1 MPPVQAPNR
10 NDPLIT
16 LKRMAPCRRQ
26 EPWNENITKTDTS
39 QDRPPAAIPD
49 REQLLLDFAVSQSR
63 AVFYIAELENDLPVR
78 FISNNIEAITG
89 HKPASFVDEHAYGR
103 RFIHPDDLDDYFES
117 LRRLPEA
124 GALTHTYRFST
135 ADGAWMWF
143 RDELR
148 MMPASDDA
156 PAQFVGCMIDISSEV
171 ETQLALSRSEA
182 MNQAIV
188 ATSRNGIVTVNGQ
201 GELIAM
207 NPAAERLFG
216 YAEAEIVGRQ
226 IGDVLIP
233 PHLRQRHE
241 DGFTR
246 YRKTGVSQMQG
257 RVMETEAMRSN
268 GSCFPVELAFSQIS
282 VDGEVRFVADIRDLS
297 ERLEA
302 RQQRENLLQLL
313 QDAMNSLPHG
323 FSVSDADGKLLLC
336 NDAFAEAYGRA
347 PADLIGHMSRDF
359 VEEMIPGIASING
372 QQLIADKVDLDD
384 VMARLD
390 RASTAPIELH
400 LKTGEWWLIT
410 RHPTSDGGIASL
422 RTDITALKAA
432 EAAVRE
438 SNALVYRLLE
448 ACPVPFGMTR
458 AEDSLILY
466 ESPASKALFQRGSD
480 MEAAFGIDNFA
491 DPEDRVRYMD
501 ALRRDGAVDNF
512 DLTFKRTDGSRFP
525 GQLSARLIE
534 FDGEEVIVFSSAD
547 LTRQHEIE
555 AEMEMQREALHQ
567 TEKLSALGELL
578 AGIAHE
584 LNNPLSVLV
593 GQALLLRETAED
605 PTVKL
610 RAERIGNAADRCAR
624 IVKTF
629 LAMAR
634 QEPAKARDINLR
646 DIVDAALEFTGYA
659 LRGANIKVHVRMA
672 RELPAIHA
680 DAAQLQQVLVN
691 LIVNAQHALDERD
704 RDDKRELKI
713 ITSYRERDQE
723 VVLKIKDNGPGMP
736 EHVRRRIFEPLFTT
750 KDVGTGTG
758 IGLALCHRI
767 IKSHGGKMKVESKEG
782 QGTAFV
788 IRFPV
793 STTAPSAE
801 EAVDKPAKVKASGR
815 ALVIDDEPDVGELIG
830 EILKREGFAVD
841 LAHSGA
847 DALDR
852 LKGGGY
858 DVILSDLKMPG
869 FNGHDL
875 FQELTDHSVDLVG
888 KLAFITGDTMSAKA
902 REFLE
907 STGRP
912 YLEKPIS
919 PKDVRRLLAKMADS
933 GPT

>member
-1 MPPVQAPNR
+1 
-10 NDPLIT
+10 
-16 LKRMAPCRRQ
+16 MALCRRQ
-26 EPWNENITKTDTS
+26 EPWNENITKTDTAKG
-39 QDRPPAAIPD
+39 RPPTALPD
-49 REQLLLDFAVSQSR
+49 REQILLDFAVSQSR
-63 AVFYIAELENDLPVR
+63 AIFYVAELENDSPVR
-78 FISNNIEAITG
+78 FISNNVEAITG
-89 HKPASFVDEHAYGR
+89 HKPASFIDEHAYGR
-103 RFIHPDDLDDYFES
+103 RFIHPDDLDDYFDNI
-117 LRRLPEA
+117 RRLPDA
-124 GALTHTYRFST
+124 DALTHTYRFQT
-135 ADGAWMWF
+135 AGGDWMWF

-148 MMPASDDA
+148 LMPTSDDA
-156 PAQFVGCMIDISSEV
+156 PAQFVGCMIDVTAEV
-171 ETQLALSRSEA
+171 ESQRALKRSEA

-188 ATSRNGIVTVNGQ
+188 ATSRNGIVAIDGDGKLV
-201 GELIAM
+201 AM
-207 NPAAERLFG
+207 NPAAERLFDCKK
-216 YAEAEIVGRQ
+216 EDVIGRP
-226 IGDVLIP
+226 IGETMIP
-233 PHLRQRHE
+233 AHLRQRHE
-241 DGFTR
+241 EGFAR
-246 YRKTGVSQMQG
+246 YRETGVSKMQG
-257 RVMETEAMRSN
+257 RVMETEAMRAD
-268 GSCFPVELAFSQIS
+268 GSCFPVELAFSQIK
-282 VDGEVRFVADIRDLS
+282 VDGEDQFVADIRDLS

-323 FSVSDADGKLLLC
+323 FSVSDSDGKLLLC
-336 NDAFAEAYGRA
+336 NTAFAEAYGHA
-347 PADLIGHMSRDF
+347 PVDLIGRGSHHF
-359 VEEMIPGIASING
+359 VEQLIPSIASING
-372 QQLIADKVDLDD
+372 QQLIDDRVDIDD
-384 VMARLD
+384 VLARMD
-390 RASTAPIELH
+390 RASTAPIEVH

-438 SNALVYRLLE
+438 SNAMVHRLLE

-458 AEDSLILY
+458 PEDSLILY
-466 ESPASKALFQRGSD
+466 ESPASKALFKRNSGV
-480 MEAAFGIDNFA
+480 EAAFGIDNFA
-491 DPEDRVRYMD
+491 DPADRDRYMD
-501 ALRRDGAVDNF
+501 VLRRDRTVDNF
-512 DLTFKRTDGSRFP
+512 EVTFKRTDGSTFP

-534 FDGEEVIVFSSAD
+534 FDGEEVIVFSAAD
-547 LTRQHEIE
+547 MTRQLEIE
-555 AEMEMQREALHQ
+555 SEMALQREALHQ

-634 QEPAKARDINLR
+634 QEPTKARDINLR

-659 LRGANIKVHVRMA
+659 LRGSNIKVQVRMA
-672 RELPAIHA
+672 RELPPVHA

-691 LIVNAQHALDERD
+691 LIVNAQHALEDRD
-704 RDDKRELKI
+704 RDEKRELKI
-713 ITSYRERDQE
+713 STSFRERDQE

-767 IKSHGGKMKVESKEG
+767 IKSHGGKMKVESQEG
-782 QGTAFV
+782 HGTAFV

-793 STTAPSAE
+793 SETAAPAE
-801 EAVDKPAKVKASGR
+801 ETPDQPAKRKTSGR

-830 EILKREGFAVD
+830 EILKREGFVVD
-841 LAHSGA
+841 LAHSGT

-852 LKGGGY
+852 LKEGGY

-875 FQELTDHSVDLVG
+875 FQELTGGSSDLVD

-902 REFLE
+902 REFLD

>member
-1 MPPVQAPNR
+1 
-10 NDPLIT
+10 
-16 LKRMAPCRRQ
+16 MAPCRRQ
-26 EPWNENITKTDTS
+26 EPWNENITTTDTS
-39 QDRPPAAIPD
+39 QDPPPLAIAD

-63 AVFYIAELENDLPVR
+63 AIFYVAEVGNDSPVS
-78 FISNNIEAITG
+78 FISSNVETITG
-89 HKPASFVDEHAYGR
+89 HKPARFIDEHAYGR
-103 RFIHPDDLDDYFES
+103 RFIHPDDLDDYFDNI
-117 LRRLPEA
+117 RRLPDA
-124 GALTHTYRFST
+124 GALTHTYRFQT

-148 MMPASDDA
+148 IMPATADT
-156 PAQFVGCMIDISSEV
+156 PAQFVGCMIDISAEV
-171 ETQLALSRSEA
+171 ETQQALSRSEA

-188 ATSRNGIVTVNGQ
+188 ATSRNGIVTIDGDGKLV
-201 GELIAM
+201 AM

-216 YAEAEIVGRQ
+216 LSEADVVGRQ
-226 IGDVLIP
+226 IGDVMIP

-241 DGFTR
+241 DGFAR
-246 YRKTGVSQMQG
+246 YREIGVSQMQG
-257 RVMETEAMRSN
+257 QVMETEGMRAD

-282 VDGEVRFVADIRDLS
+282 VDGEVQFVADIRDLS

-323 FSVSDADGKLLLC
+323 FSVSDSDGELLLC
-336 NDAFAEAYGRA
+336 NDAFAEAYGHA
-347 PADLIGHMSRDF
+347 PADLIGRKSREF
-359 VEEMIPGIASING
+359 VEEMIPSIASING
-372 QQLIADKVDLDD
+372 QQLIADRIDIDD
-384 VMARLD
+384 VLARMD

-438 SNALVYRLLE
+438 SNALVHRLLE

-458 AEDSLILY
+458 AADSLILY
-466 ESPASKALFQRGSD
+466 ESPASKALFKRGSNV
-480 MEAAFGIDNFA
+480 EAAFGIDNFA
-491 DPEDRVRYMD
+491 DPNDRDRYME
-501 ALRRDGAVDNF
+501 ALRRDGGVDNF
-512 DLTFKRTDGSRFP
+512 DLTFKRTDGSKFP

-547 LTRQHEIE
+547 MTHQHEIE
-555 AEMEMQREALHQ
+555 AEMALQREALHQ

-634 QEPAKARDINLR
+634 QEPTKARDINLR
-646 DIVDAALEFTGYA
+646 DTVDAALEFTGYA
-659 LRGANIKVHVRMA
+659 LRGSNIKVQVRMA
-672 RELPAIHA
+672 RELPPIHA

-713 ITSYRERDQE
+713 STSFRERDQE

-750 KDVGTGTG
+750 KDVSTGTG

-782 QGTAFV
+782 EGTSFV

-793 STTAPSAE
+793 STTASTAE
-801 EAVDKPAKVKASGR
+801 ETTDQLTETKTSGR

-830 EILKREGFAVD
+830 EILKREGYSVD
-841 LAHSGA
+841 LAHSGTH
-847 DALDR
+847 ALER
-852 LKGGGY
+852 LQGGGY
-858 DVILSDLKMPG
+858 DIILSDLRMPG

-875 FQELTDHSVDLVG
+875 FQELTDNSRDLVG
-888 KLAFITGDTMSAKA
+888 KLAFITGDTMSGRA
-902 REFLE
+902 REFLA